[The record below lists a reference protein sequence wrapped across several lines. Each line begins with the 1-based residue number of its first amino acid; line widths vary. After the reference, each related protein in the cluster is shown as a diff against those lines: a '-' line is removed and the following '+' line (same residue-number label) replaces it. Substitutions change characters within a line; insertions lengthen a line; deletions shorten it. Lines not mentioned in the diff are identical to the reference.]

1 MGLKAQDVYAILNG
15 KIEEIEITGTGQDGF
30 SPIIVENS
38 ENDDNTYKLDIT
50 TKDGSFTTPNLKGED
65 GSISDFDEPV
75 ILDGSF

>member
-65 GSISDFDEPV
+65 GLGDFDEPV